1 MVPPARYTSPNS
13 QLKSLYLYTFRPLYY
28 LIFNL
33 PVYSL
38 LPLSDCYAPTNS
50 IIPPE
55 KAPCCVSLLLP
66 LLLHIDCFHPGVLM
80 LIAHSPIKVCS
91 MIFPYMPCSS
101 HQFTTSWVRQAD
113 VAEEESAETSAREP
127 PAASLAL
134 PEAASPPPPPVARKR
149 LGRPCASAV
158 PAESRRSST
167 ASMNG
172 ASASAGMAASPET
185 KTPNLRHRK
194 KGKNK
199 R

>member
-1 MVPPARYTSPNS
+1 MLLGLPAEFFMNSMVPPARYTSPNS

-91 MIFPYMPCSS
+91 MIFPYMPCF
-101 HQFTTSWVRQAD
+101 Q
-113 VAEEESAETSAREP
+113 
-127 PAASLAL
+127 
-134 PEAASPPPPPVARKR
+134 PPVHHKLGEASRCGRRGISRNFSPRASCR
-149 LGRPCASAV
+149 LP
-158 PAESRRSST
+158 
-167 ASMNG
+167 G
-172 ASASAGMAASPET
+172 AA
-185 KTPNLRHRK
+185 
-194 KGKNK
+194 
-199 R
+199 